1 MGDCLNIKKKGVV
14 FREIMKIIRVS
25 SIRHSQRDKTVIMS
39 LLAYVEVT
47 RKRRRERCENIKG
60 ITAERKSSGEGKTC
74 ERVERDKEKM
84 EKVKESIPT
93 HGHITVRS
101 INCVLMC

>member
-1 MGDCLNIKKKGVV
+1 MGDCLNIKKNGVV

-47 RKRRRERCENIKG
+47 RRRRRERE
-60 ITAERKSSGEGKTC
+60 
-74 ERVERDKEKM
+74 M
-84 EKVKESIPT
+84 
-93 HGHITVRS
+93 
-101 INCVLMC
+101 